1 MHLRSRS
8 SRYKHVIIRSSQL
21 RQMTKSNVEEFH
33 TFMIGFLREEFP
45 EESAPLSDAQ
55 LRASIQRHTEEAR
68 PYAIEDE
75 NALAKFIYL
84 KWLLGEDF
92 EDLPD
97 RAWLIGLLEDRARPA
112 VERMAVAIEGVEHQL
127 ENEPSDTVA

>member
-1 MHLRSRS
+1 
-8 SRYKHVIIRSSQL
+8 
-21 RQMTKSNVEEFH
+21 MTDRNLEEFQ
-33 TFMIGFLREEFP
+33 TFMIRFLREEFP
-45 EESAPLSDAQ
+45 EESGPLSDEE
-55 LRASIQRHTEEAR
+55 LRDTIERHTEEAR

-97 RAWLIGLLEDRARPA
+97 RGWLMGLLEDRARPA
-112 VERMAVAIEGVEHQL
+112 IERMDVAVEGVEHQL
-127 ENEPSDTVA
+127 ENETPEPAS

>member
-1 MHLRSRS
+1 
-8 SRYKHVIIRSSQL
+8 VIIRSSQL
-21 RQMTKSNVEEFH
+21 QQISDRNVEEFQ
-33 TFMIGFLREEFP
+33 TFMIRFLKEEFP
-45 EESAPLSDAQ
+45 EESAALSDDE
-55 LRASIQRHTEEAR
+55 LREAIQRHTDEAR

-97 RAWLIGLLEDRARPA
+97 RAWLMGLLEDRARPA
-112 VERMAVAIEGVEHQL
+112 IERMDVAIAGVERQL
-127 ENEPSDTVA
+127 ENETSEPAS

>member
-1 MHLRSRS
+1 MRA
-8 SRYKHVIIRSSQL
+8 VIIGCGRVGAAVAKQL
-21 RQMTKSNVEEFH
+21 ADDGWDVTCV
-33 TFMIGFLREEFP
+33 
-45 EESAPLSDAQ
+45 D
-55 LRASIQRHTEEAR
+55 
-68 PYAIEDE
+68 EDE

-97 RAWLIGLLEDRARPA
+97 RAWLMGLLEDRARPA
-112 VERMAVAIEGVEHQL
+112 AERMAVAIEGVEHQL

>member
-1 MHLRSRS
+1 M
-8 SRYKHVIIRSSQL
+8 IR
-21 RQMTKSNVEEFH
+21 
-33 TFMIGFLREEFP
+33 FLKEEFP
-45 EESAPLSDAQ
+45 EECAPLSNDE
-55 LRASIQRHTEEAR
+55 LRESIQRHTEEAR

-97 RAWLIGLLEDRARPA
+97 CAWLMGLLEDRARPA
-112 VERMAVAIEGVEHQL
+112 VERMDVAVGGGVDWASSNRNRPTPAPQQRHA
-127 ENEPSDTVA
+127 PKGKRK